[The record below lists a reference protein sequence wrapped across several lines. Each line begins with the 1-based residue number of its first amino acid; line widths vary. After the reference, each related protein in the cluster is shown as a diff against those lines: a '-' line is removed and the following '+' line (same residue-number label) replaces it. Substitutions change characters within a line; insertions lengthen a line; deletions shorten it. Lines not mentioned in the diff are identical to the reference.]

1 MGMLQKNHGKNMKLA
16 RLLALPALAALAV
29 IGMSQNSR
37 AALVASDNASNY
49 TTSDWGTASKGT
61 GFGSW
66 AFKAN
71 ANGGSAGTYLDTSS
85 KGIATSGD
93 SWGVYANNGNGT
105 SNINITR
112 AFLPGV
118 GSLATVGTLRDGQSF
133 NIALES
139 DGISNANAAFGFNLQ
154 GTGGTATP
162 FTLKYQAG
170 GTDAMTLT
178 DASGSY
184 SISGVNFADLNA
196 GINVSFTLAGP
207 VAGGNQ
213 DYSLSIDKTSGTSLA
228 THSGMVSGA
237 LNQFEIFDTN
247 TSGNGYFNSVAVTG
261 TPVSA
266 APIPASFGLVLAG
279 GLGLAGMALSRRRSR
294 AQA

>member
-66 AFKAN
+66 TFEAN

-118 GSLATVGTLRDGQSF
+118 GSLATVGTLRDGQGF
-133 NIALES
+133 DIALES

-154 GTGGTATP
+154 GTGGTTP
-162 FTLKYQAG
+162 FTLKYQGG
-170 GTDAMTLT
+170 GTDAMTLI

-184 SISGVNFADLNA
+184 SITGVNFADLNA
-196 GINVSFTLAGP
+196 GIDVSFTLAGS

-213 DYSLSIDKTSGTSLA
+213 DYSLSIDNTSGTSLA

-237 LNQFEIFDTN
+237 LNQFEVFDTN
-247 TSGNGYFNSVAVTG
+247 TSGNGYFNSVAITG

-266 APIPASFGLVLAG
+266 APIPASLKLALAG
-279 GLGLAGMALSRRRSR
+279 GLGLAVMALSRRSSR
-294 AQA
+294 MQA